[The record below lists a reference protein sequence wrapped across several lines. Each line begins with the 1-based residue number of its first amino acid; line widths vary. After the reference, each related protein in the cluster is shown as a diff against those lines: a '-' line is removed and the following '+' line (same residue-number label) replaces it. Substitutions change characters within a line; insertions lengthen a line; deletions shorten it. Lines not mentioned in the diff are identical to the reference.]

1 MSAYEPQPKG
11 VATAAA
17 EPTHTGGLS
26 RIAAPAAGAALV
38 LAGLLICEVRAGE
51 LLSFTGFQLAFTL
64 LPGLLLYLLLADR
77 PRPALDAL
85 GLVVALGMAIQ
96 IACYLLAAAIG
107 ERWLFEVFPAIL
119 LAVSAPWLYGRR
131 RSLAALWS
139 RPCPPTRRSVL
150 AALSLLAGGVA
161 VMWLGLFAASPLPR
175 SAASVSYYPD
185 LVFNISLAAEILHHW
200 PLMNPS
206 VSGVGLHYHVFV
218 DVQAAAAAQVTHVA
232 LANILLRLQPALL
245 VSAIGLQLF
254 SLGRR
259 LGAGAS
265 AGFLAAAIGLFAG
278 ELNFSRGDLAGGGL
292 SVFGFLMS
300 PSYQLGAVFFLA
312 LVALLLDGLDAS
324 SRRSPTGRSRARHAL
339 MLALLSF
346 GAVGA
351 KSSVVPVLLGGL
363 LLFALGGLAARR
375 ASDATG
381 SRQGLRLGGPT
392 SLAIAVLLGAGA
404 GGYALLYRGGGE
416 AVRVKPLDFLS
427 YSHFASVYHRAG
439 DSLLYALPAAI
450 AAVLVLA
457 LLLAPL
463 LGVLFLRERWLPR
476 AAAGTP
482 ERLLL
487 CLLLASLAPFVLLA
501 VPGDSQVYFLVYGFL
516 AAAPVSAAGLTK
528 AARSLSR
535 RAPQVAGWRRPALA
549 SALALV
555 CLALA
560 SGLYEPSAQTLQ
572 RLLHTQPSFQVSG
585 ADSHRGI
592 TRELLRGLIWV
603 RDHTPQSA
611 VLVVNNHGLGGDGG
625 SRYVYYSAFA
635 ERRVLLESWQYTP
648 QGAEY
653 QAEGRSASPFPK
665 LLALSEAAVDGSPV
679 AIARLH
685 RRYGVDYLL
694 IDRAHG
700 PSSPKLASV
709 ARVAYANPAVAV
721 FEVGRANGLTGPSS
735 S

>member
-11 VATAAA
+11 AATAAP
-17 EPTHTGGLS
+17 EFTHTGGLS
-26 RIAAPAAGAALV
+26 RLAAPAAGAVLV
-38 LAGLLICEVRAGE
+38 LAGLLICEARPGE
-51 LLSFTGFQLAFTL
+51 LLAFTGFQLAFTL

-77 PRPALDAL
+77 RRPALDTL

-107 ERWLFEVFPAIL
+107 ERWLFEAFPAIL
-119 LAVSAPWLYGRR
+119 LAASAPPLYGRR
-131 RSLAALWS
+131 RSLPALCS
-139 RPCPPTRRSVL
+139 PPCPPTRRSAL

-161 VMWLGLFAASPLPR
+161 AMWLGLFAASPLPR

-185 LVFNISLAAEILHHW
+185 LVFNISLAAEILHRW

-206 VSGVGLHYHVFV
+206 VSGVGLHYHIFV

-232 LANILLRLQPALL
+232 LASVLLRLQPALL
-245 VSAIGLQLF
+245 VGAIGLQLF

-259 LGAGAS
+259 LGAGAC

-312 LVALLLDGLDAS
+312 LVVLLLDGLD
-324 SRRSPTGRSRARHAL
+324 SPPRHSRARQAS

-346 GAVGA
+346 GAIGA

-363 LLFALGGLAARR
+363 VLFALGRLLARR
-375 ASDATG
+375 ATAE
-381 SRQGLRLGGPT
+381 RQDPDRGRST
-392 SLAIAVLLGAGA
+392 STAIAVLLGAGV

-416 AVRVKPLDFLS
+416 AVRVKALDFLS
-427 YSHFASVYHRAG
+427 YSGLAPVYRHAS
-439 DSLLYALPAAI
+439 DSLAYALPAAV

-457 LLLAPL
+457 LLLLAL
-463 LGVLFLRERWLPR
+463 IGVLFVRERWLPR
-476 AAAGTP
+476 SAAGRP

-516 AAAPVSAAGLTK
+516 AAAPVSAAGLVK

-535 RAPQVAGWRRPALA
+535 RAPQAAGWRRPALA
-549 SALALV
+549 ISLALV
-555 CLALA
+555 CLTLA
-560 SGLYEPSAQTLQ
+560 SGLYEPSSPTLG
-572 RLLHTQPSFQVSG
+572 RLLHAQPSFQASG
-585 ADSHRGI
+585 ASAHRGI

-611 VLVVNNHGLGGDGG
+611 VLAVNNHGLGSNGG

-653 QAEGRSASPFPK
+653 VAANRNASPFPR
-665 LLALSEAAVDGSPV
+665 LLALNEAAVDGSPV
-679 AIARLH
+679 ALMLLH
-685 RRYGVDYLL
+685 ERYGVDYVV
-694 IDRAHG
+694 IDRSHG
-700 PSSPKLASV
+700 SSPPKLASV
-709 ARVAYANPAVAV
+709 ARAVYANPAIAV
-721 FEVGRANGLTGPSS
+721 FEVG
-735 S
+735 